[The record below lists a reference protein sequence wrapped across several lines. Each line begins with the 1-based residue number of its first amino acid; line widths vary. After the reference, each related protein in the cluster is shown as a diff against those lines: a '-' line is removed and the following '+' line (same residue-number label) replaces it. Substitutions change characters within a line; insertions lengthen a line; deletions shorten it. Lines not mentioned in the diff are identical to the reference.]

1 MNVSKAVLG
10 LYLGSAIVMPAYAK
24 VTAQQA
30 AQLGGPVLTAFGAE
44 KAGSADGTI
53 PPYTGGLNSIPAGIT
68 VPPKTF
74 PPDPFPNDKVLFSI
88 NSSNVGKYAASL
100 TPGTVALMRKD
111 STYRIDVYPT
121 RRTAYYPQWV
131 LDNTRKN
138 ATTGELV
145 GPVEGDG
152 VANAYGGIPFPIPQN
167 GYELLWNNELKWQGV
182 AWTEFSWEF
191 FVDPNG
197 HRTLNNA
204 TEGDEAF
211 LFYDKSKT
219 AMDNIFFQKDIQ
231 RTFAPAA
238 ADGALDLI
246 EYPINYG
253 TSDSTIYTY
262 TVGQRRVRLAPEFKY
277 DTPVAQAGGMF
288 TYDEIDLWQG
298 RADRFN
304 FKIAGKKEIY
314 IPYNCYKINQPS
326 TSEADLFTPGHM
338 NPDYVRWEKHRVWV
352 LESTLKPGKRHIYS
366 RRTFYVDEDTWAIV
380 ASEGY
385 DQADRLYRVGYS
397 LSYPLYYA
405 SEPFTFAISFLF
417 YNLNTVG
424 YSFTGYMGGETHG
437 HVDVLDKPQSRSY
450 FNPESLAGAGIR

>member
-1 MNVSKAVLG
+1 MIVRTALLG
-10 LYLGSAIVMPAYAK
+10 LCLGSVMFTPALAK
-24 VTAQQA
+24 VSAEQA
-30 AQLGGPVLTAFGAE
+30 AQLGGPVLTTFGAQ
-44 KAGSADGTI
+44 KAGNADGSI
-53 PPYTGGLNSIPAGIT
+53 PPYTGGLGSIPPGIT
-68 VPPKTF
+68 MAPKTF
-74 PPDPFPNDKVLFSI
+74 PPDPFASDKALFSI
-88 NSSNVGKYAASL
+88 NSANVDKYAASL

-111 STYRIDVYPT
+111 PTYRIDVYPS

-138 ATTGELV
+138 ATTSELV
-145 GPVEGDG
+145 GPVQGDG

-167 GYELLWNNELKWQGV
+167 GNELLWNNELKWQGQ
-182 AWTEFSWEF
+182 AWTEYSWEF
-191 FVDPNG
+191 FVDSSG

-211 LFYDKSKT
+211 LFYDRSKT
-219 AMDNIFFQKDIQ
+219 AMDDIFFQKDIQ

-298 RADRFN
+298 RSDRFD
-304 FKIAGKKEIY
+304 FKIAGKKEMY
-314 IPYNCYKINQPS
+314 VPYNCYGINQPA
-326 TSEADLFTPGHM
+326 TTEDKLFTPKHM
-338 NPDYVRWEKHRVWV
+338 NPDYIRWEKHRVWV
-352 LESTLKPGKRHIYS
+352 LDSTLKPGKRHIYS
-366 RRTFYVDEDTWAIV
+366 RRTFYLDEDTWAIL
-380 ASEGY
+380 ASEAY
-385 DQADRLYRVGYS
+385 DQAGHLYRIGYT

-405 SEPFTFAISFLF
+405 QDPFTFAISFLF
-417 YNLNTVG
+417 YNLNTTG

-437 HVDVLDKPQSRSY
+437 HVDTSSTLPSRSY
-450 FNPESLAGAGIR
+450 FNPESLAGSGIR